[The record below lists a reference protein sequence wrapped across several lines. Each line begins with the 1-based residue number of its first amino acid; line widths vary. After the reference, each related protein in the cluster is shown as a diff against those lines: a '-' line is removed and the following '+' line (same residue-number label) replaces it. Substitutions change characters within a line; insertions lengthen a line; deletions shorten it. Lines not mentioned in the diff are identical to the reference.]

1 MNKMANKFSTFGL
14 IAMGKR
20 GLVMAIFT
28 FLLLAGGITQGW
40 AATEVGSNLKLYKP
54 SKANNQPVV
63 LLFSPKTGWS
73 QETETVARQFNQ
85 LGYGVVGVNSR
96 SFMAGGDGLN
106 KANPAPSCSRLRD
119 QATAVAQQFGQRW
132 QQSTAQPPILAGLG
146 EGANLAHQLLRT
158 APSGQFAGGVGLN
171 YCPNLRLSR
180 SPCEGAEPSPLAA
193 SNSWLVVNA
202 PRPYDCQVINYE
214 KSALRPFKKARLLEL
229 DSVSDDWQPLSSWRT
244 PLKTNLQWLLSQ
256 ASKPSYAQVQE
267 LDGLSLVE
275 IPASSAGN
283 SAAASNPG
291 ATTNNAATTTTPANS
306 PQANNGAL
314 VLVVS
319 DISGWTAREQAL
331 ADALTQQ
338 GASVIGFDWLR
349 YLWAGRTAEQGQI
362 YLERTIRHYL
372 GVRQRDRIRLIGI
385 GSGGGALPVLVNR
398 LAEDVKP
405 RIQSVA
411 LLYPAA
417 DAYIAT
423 PLPGWSNQPLSHVVV
438 RPELEKLPASLRC
451 FSQSTSDKTATAD
464 ACQGLNS
471 PTRQSLPLPM
481 VATPPASTKKSGKT
495 GKPASSGGE
504 PTVDWAALAS
514 QILAP

>member
-1 MNKMANKFSTFGL
+1 V
-14 IAMGKR
+14 I
-20 GLVMAIFT
+20 
-28 FLLLAGGITQGW
+28 
-40 AATEVGSNLKLYKP
+40 
-54 SKANNQPVV
+54 
-63 LLFSPKTGWS
+63 
-73 QETETVARQFNQ
+73 
-85 LGYGVVGVNSR
+85 
-96 SFMAGGDGLN
+96 
-106 KANPAPSCSRLRD
+106 
-119 QATAVAQQFGQRW
+119 
-132 QQSTAQPPILAGLG
+132 
-146 EGANLAHQLLRT
+146 
-158 APSGQFAGGVGLN
+158 
-171 YCPNLRLSR
+171 
-180 SPCEGAEPSPLAA
+180 
-193 SNSWLVVNA
+193 NA

-256 ASKPSYAQVQE
+256 TTKPSFAQVQE

-283 SAAASNPG
+283 SAAAPNPG
-291 ATTNNAATTTTPANS
+291 ATTNNAAATTTPANS

-314 VLVVS
+314 VLIVS

-331 ADALTQQ
+331 AEALTQQ

-349 YLWAGRTAEQGQI
+349 YLWAGRSAEQGQI

-385 GSGGGALPVLVNR
+385 GAGGGALPVLVNR

-451 FSQSTSDKTATAD
+451 FPRV
-464 ACQGLNS
+464 L
-471 PTRQSLPLPM
+471 PTKPPLPM
-481 VATPPASTKKSGKT
+481 PVR
-495 GKPASSGGE
+495 
-504 PTVDWAALAS
+504 V
-514 QILAP
+514 